1 MSRIVM
7 LPGIDEHTNNLTE
20 KESVDSAY
28 EYDVE
33 QNDILRYEKGLVEFI
48 YRYGVKKEK
57 KELIFYSGTFIIFF

>member
-48 YRYGVKKEK
+48 HRYGVKKEK